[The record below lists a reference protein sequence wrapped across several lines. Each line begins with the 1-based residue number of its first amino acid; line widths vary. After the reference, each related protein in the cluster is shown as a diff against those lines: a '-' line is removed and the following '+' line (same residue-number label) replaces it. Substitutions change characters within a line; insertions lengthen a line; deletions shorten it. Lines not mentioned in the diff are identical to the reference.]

1 MSNESNNYNDDVMAL
16 FNNDDV
22 MALFIVFSIILPL
35 LALHLVRTHMLASML
50 ISIIIG
56 ISHARFT
63 IKTNTSNKILYSFMM
78 VYCIISVISMGSY
91 KILDILSFIIPLII
105 GLAGTYIT
113 YYIKNNAKNNAV
125 NANINKNDNTYF
137 TI

>member
-1 MSNESNNYNDDVMAL
+1 MSNESNNYNDYDVMG
-16 FNNDDV
+16 V
-22 MALFIVFSIILPL
+22 STVFFLIILPL
-35 LALHLVRTHMLASML
+35 LVLELGRTHMLASML

-56 ISHARFT
+56 IIYARFT
-63 IKTNTSNKILYSFMM
+63 IKTNTSNKILYSLMM
-78 VYCIISVISMGSY
+78 PYCIISVISIGSY

-113 YYIKNNAKNNAV
+113 DYIKNNAV

>member
-1 MSNESNNYNDDVMAL
+1 MSNESNNCNDYDVMG
-16 FNNDDV
+16 V
-22 MALFIVFSIILPL
+22 VTVFFLIILPL
-35 LALHLVRTHMLASML
+35 LVLQLGRTHMLASML

-56 ISHARFT
+56 IIYARLT
-63 IKTNTSNKILYSFMM
+63 IESNTSKIFNIIMM
-78 VYCIISVISMGSY
+78 FYCIINVISIGSY

-113 YYIKNNAKNNAV
+113 DYIKNNAKNNAV

>member
-1 MSNESNNYNDDVMAL
+1 MSNESNNYNGDVMAL

-22 MALFIVFSIILPL
+22 MVVFTVFFSIILPL
-35 LALHLVRTHMLASML
+35 LALQLGRTHMLASIL

-63 IKTNTSNKILYSFMM
+63 IKTNTSNKILDSIMM
-78 VYCIISVISMGSY
+78 LYCIIYIISTGSY

-113 YYIKNNAKNNAV
+113 DYIKNNAV

>member
-1 MSNESNNYNDDVMAL
+1 MSNESNNYNGDVMAL

-22 MALFIVFSIILPL
+22 MVVFTVFFSIILPL
-35 LALHLVRTHMLASML
+35 LALQLGRTHMLASML

-63 IKTNTSNKILYSFMM
+63 IKTNTSNKILDSIMM
-78 VYCIISVISMGSY
+78 LYCIIYIISTGSY

-113 YYIKNNAKNNAV
+113 DYIKNNAV

>member
-1 MSNESNNYNDDVMAL
+1 MNMSNESNNCNDYDVMG
-16 FNNDDV
+16 
-22 MALFIVFSIILPL
+22 VFAVFFLIILPL
-35 LALHLVRTHMLASML
+35 LALQLGRTHMLASML

-56 ISHARFT
+56 IIYARFT
-63 IKTNTSNKILYSFMM
+63 IKTNTSNKILYSLMM
-78 VYCIISVISMGSY
+78 PYCIISVISIGSY

-113 YYIKNNAKNNAV
+113 DYIKNNAV

>member
-1 MSNESNNYNDDVMAL
+1 MNMSNESNNCNDDDVMAL
-16 FNNDDV
+16 FTNDDV
-22 MALFIVFSIILPL
+22 MVTFIVFFSIILPL
-35 LALHLVRTHMLASML
+35 LALQLGRTHMLASML

-63 IKTNTSNKILYSFMM
+63 IKTNTSNKILDSIMM
-78 VYCIISVISMGSY
+78 VYCIIGVISMGSY

-113 YYIKNNAKNNAV
+113 LLY
-125 NANINKNDNTYF
+125 
-137 TI
+137 

>member
-1 MSNESNNYNDDVMAL
+1 MNMSNESNNYNDYV
-16 FNNDDV
+16 
-22 MALFIVFSIILPL
+22 IVFFAVFFPIILPL
-35 LALHLVRTHMLASML
+35 LVLQLGRTHILAIML

-56 ISHARFT
+56 MSHAALT
-63 IKTNTSNKILYSFMM
+63 IKTNTSIIFNSIMLLYG
-78 VYCIISVISMGSY
+78 IINVISMGCKNNS
-91 KILDILSFIIPLII
+91 IFDILSFIIPLII

-113 YYIKNNAKNNAV
+113 YYIKKNAV

>member
-1 MSNESNNYNDDVMAL
+1 MNMSNESNNYNDYDVMG
-16 FNNDDV
+16 V
-22 MALFIVFSIILPL
+22 STVFFLIILPL
-35 LALHLVRTHMLASML
+35 LVLELGRTHMLASML

-56 ISHARFT
+56 IIYARFT
-63 IKTNTSNKILYSFMM
+63 IKTNTSNKILYSLMM
-78 VYCIISVISMGSY
+78 PYCIISVISIGSY

-113 YYIKNNAKNNAV
+113 YYIKNNAV

>member
-1 MSNESNNYNDDVMAL
+1 MSNESNNYNGDVMSL
-16 FNNDDV
+16 FTNDDV
-22 MALFIVFSIILPL
+22 MAFFTIVFSIILPL

-63 IKTNTSNKILYSFMM
+63 IKTNTSNKILYSIMM
-78 VYCIISVISMGSY
+78 LYCIISVISMGSY

-113 YYIKNNAKNNAV
+113 YYIKHNAV

>member
-1 MSNESNNYNDDVMAL
+1 MNMSNESNNYNDYDVMG
-16 FNNDDV
+16 V
-22 MALFIVFSIILPL
+22 STVFFLIILPL
-35 LALHLVRTHMLASML
+35 LVLELGRTHMLASML

-56 ISHARFT
+56 IIYARFT
-63 IKTNTSNKILYSFMM
+63 IKTNTSNKILYSLMM
-78 VYCIISVISMGSY
+78 PYCIISVISIGSY

-113 YYIKNNAKNNAV
+113 DYIKNNAV

>member
-1 MSNESNNYNDDVMAL
+1 MNMSNESNNYNGDVMAL
-16 FNNDDV
+16 FTNGDV
-22 MALFIVFSIILPL
+22 MAFFTIVFSIILPL
-35 LALHLVRTHMLASML
+35 LALQLGRTHILASML

-63 IKTNTSNKILYSFMM
+63 IKTNTSNKILDSIMM
-78 VYCIISVISMGSY
+78 LYCIISVISMGSY

-113 YYIKNNAKNNAV
+113 YYIKNNAV

>member
-1 MSNESNNYNDDVMAL
+1 MNMSNESNNYNGDVMAL

-22 MALFIVFSIILPL
+22 MVVFTVFFSIILPL
-35 LALHLVRTHMLASML
+35 LALQLGRTHMLASML

-63 IKTNTSNKILYSFMM
+63 IKTNTSNKILDSIMM
-78 VYCIISVISMGSY
+78 LYCIIYIISTGSY

-113 YYIKNNAKNNAV
+113 YYIKNNAV

>member
-1 MSNESNNYNDDVMAL
+1 MSNESNNYNGDVMSL
-16 FNNDDV
+16 FT
-22 MALFIVFSIILPL
+22 IVFSIILPL
-35 LALHLVRTHMLASML
+35 LALQLGRTHMLASML

-63 IKTNTSNKILYSFMM
+63 IKTNTSNKILDSIMM
-78 VYCIISVISMGSY
+78 LYCIISVISMGSY

-113 YYIKNNAKNNAV
+113 YYIKHNAV

>member
-1 MSNESNNYNDDVMAL
+1 MSNESNNYNGDVMAL

-22 MALFIVFSIILPL
+22 MVVFTVFFSIILPL
-35 LALHLVRTHMLASML
+35 LALQLGRTHMLASIL

-63 IKTNTSNKILYSFMM
+63 IKTNTSNKILDSIMM
-78 VYCIISVISMGSY
+78 LYCIIYIISTGSY

-113 YYIKNNAKNNAV
+113 YYIKNNAF

>member
-1 MSNESNNYNDDVMAL
+1 MSNESNNCNGDVMA
-16 FNNDDV
+16 F
-22 MALFIVFSIILPL
+22 FTIVFSIILPL
-35 LALHLVRTHMLASML
+35 LALQLGRTHMFASML

-63 IKTNTSNKILYSFMM
+63 IKTNTSNKILDSIMM
-78 VYCIISVISMGSY
+78 VYCIIGVISMGSY

-113 YYIKNNAKNNAV
+113 YYIKNNAV

>member
-1 MSNESNNYNDDVMAL
+1 MNMSNESNNYNGDVMAL

-22 MALFIVFSIILPL
+22 MVVFTVFFSIILPL
-35 LALHLVRTHMLASML
+35 LALQLGRTHMLASIL

-63 IKTNTSNKILYSFMM
+63 IKTNTSNKILDSIMM
-78 VYCIISVISMGSY
+78 LYCIIYIISTGSY

-113 YYIKNNAKNNAV
+113 DYIKNNAV

>member
-1 MSNESNNYNDDVMAL
+1 M
-16 FNNDDV
+16 
-22 MALFIVFSIILPL
+22 
-35 LALHLVRTHMLASML
+35 ML
-50 ISIIIG
+50 
-56 ISHARFT
+56 
-63 IKTNTSNKILYSFMM
+63 
-78 VYCIISVISMGSY
+78 YCIIYIISTGSY

-113 YYIKNNAKNNAV
+113 YYIKNNAV

>member
-1 MSNESNNYNDDVMAL
+1 MSNESNNYNGDVMA
-16 FNNDDV
+16 F
-22 MALFIVFSIILPL
+22 FTIVFSIILPL
-35 LALHLVRTHMLASML
+35 LALQLGRTHMLASML

-63 IKTNTSNKILYSFMM
+63 IKTNTSNKILDSIMM
-78 VYCIISVISMGSY
+78 LYCIISVISMGSY

-113 YYIKNNAKNNAV
+113 YYIKNNAV

>member
-1 MSNESNNYNDDVMAL
+1 
-16 FNNDDV
+16 
-22 MALFIVFSIILPL
+22 
-35 LALHLVRTHMLASML
+35 MLASML

-56 ISHARFT
+56 IIYARFT
-63 IKTNTSNKILYSFMM
+63 IKTNTSNKILYSLMM
-78 VYCIISVISMGSY
+78 PYCIISVISIGSY

-113 YYIKNNAKNNAV
+113 DYIKNNAV

>member
-1 MSNESNNYNDDVMAL
+1 MNMSNESNNYNGDVMAL

-22 MALFIVFSIILPL
+22 MVVFTVFFSIILPL
-35 LALHLVRTHMLASML
+35 LALQLGRTHMLASML

-63 IKTNTSNKILYSFMM
+63 IKTNTSNKILDSIMM
-78 VYCIISVISMGSY
+78 LYCIIYIISTGSY

-113 YYIKNNAKNNAV
+113 DYIKNNAV

>member
-1 MSNESNNYNDDVMAL
+1 MSNESNNCNDYDVMG
-16 FNNDDV
+16 
-22 MALFIVFSIILPL
+22 VFAVFFLIILPL
-35 LALHLVRTHMLASML
+35 LALQLGRTHMLASML

-56 ISHARFT
+56 IIYARFT
-63 IKTNTSNKILYSFMM
+63 IKTNTSNKILYSLMM
-78 VYCIISVISMGSY
+78 PYCIISVISIGSY

-113 YYIKNNAKNNAV
+113 DYIKNNAV